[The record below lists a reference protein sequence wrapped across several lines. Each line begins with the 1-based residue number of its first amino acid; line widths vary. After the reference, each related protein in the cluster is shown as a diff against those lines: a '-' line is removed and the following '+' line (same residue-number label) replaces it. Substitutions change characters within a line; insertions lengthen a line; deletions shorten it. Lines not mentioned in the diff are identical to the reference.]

1 MLATK
6 TIATMI
12 TIMLA
17 MAAASI
23 AVPGAAFAEV
33 QIPEVQIPEVQIPE
47 VQIPEVQI
55 PEVPEVEDV
64 ELCLPPPACLL
75 PGAEVC
81 IQVCYPLG

>member
-33 QIPEVQIPEVQIPE
+33 QIPEIK
-47 VQIPEVQI
+47 IPEVQI

>member
-12 TIMLA
+12 AIMLA

-33 QIPEVQIPEVQIPE
+33 QIPEIK
-47 VQIPEVQI
+47 IPEVQI